1 MTHDILPLIPP
12 VLPLVALDSLLRTL
26 THTSPLRRRGALL
39 LLVVAYFLGIRL
51 LLSVRTS
58 LNPPRIP
65 LPSLWERE
73 DDLARAY
80 VPAPATAE
88 QTAAYSHLVRMIEER
103 RSAYPAS
110 VFREKALSSETSPV
124 VGVTAV
130 VLHWKR
136 RKGLELVLRH
146 ITRYPFIREVI
157 VWNNRPGVEL
167 KPDDFRFA
175 PPPGSDLPPAV
186 LRIVNSPSN
195 VHDAGKHL
203 ACSMASFE
211 HCYFND
217 DDWLNIYMDATYTKY
232 LECCSGRRSPAAL
245 AGIAGRIASNTMPII
260 HLEHR
265 RWRFDNPDIDL
276 HTGFTWLGT
285 GSFSP
290 RHFSSRFMQQQ
301 SATPIPLDRDQSLV
315 ADMFFSLWTNSYPE
329 QMPNDLVPI
338 DVEGGEVGW
347 SRGDGV
353 DQWKVVYGN
362 IRTAVQT
369 LHHILTLSSPA
380 LSPHPFP
387 LSPPP
392 PESLTRAPCA
402 NDGCLFVTSM
412 SPFPDPSSLRASYA
426 ISPAGK
432 LEGERKGLFGSL
444 FRRGQ
449 HGGGRHSNVAGGLNA
464 APATRLDP
472 SARGWTVQEH
482 EARFNALQRPKLPP
496 PGPKLDLVA
505 AGGALRGGAG
515 RGPVKEEWET
525 AWPGD
530 EWWIRNGS
538 WHLAVD
544 GKGQETCWESF
555 RPPDA
560 DDHFGLT
567 LVKPRAVRQLT
578 IIGSLD
584 LGNMV
589 NWEDVGAGSES
600 WEVLTVRADGS
611 GGWEPRFLL
620 GPPKVV
626 RLPGQGSLISVTLSL
641 EPIRTPTTYALRQ
654 EGNYEVD
661 EDGREVA
668 VRKIKFVSRGR
679 KREPVRVCAW
689 DLDGWKI

>member
-12 VLPLVALDSLLRTL
+12 VLPLVILDNLLRTL
-26 THTSPLRRRGALL
+26 THTSPFRRRGALL
-39 LLVVAYFLGIRL
+39 LLVLAYLSGIRAL
-51 LLSVRTS
+51 LFLRTS
-58 LNPPRIP
+58 LNPARIP
-65 LPSLWERE
+65 LPPLWETQ
-73 DDLARAY
+73 DALAQRY
-80 VPAPATAE
+80 VPAPPTAE
-88 QTAAYSHLVRMIEER
+88 QKAAHAHLVSMIDAR

-110 VFREKALSSETSPV
+110 VFRERALRSDSSPV
-124 VGVTAV
+124 VPVTAV

-136 RKGLELVLRH
+136 RKGLELVLKH

-157 VWNNRPGVEL
+157 IWNNRPGVEL
-167 KPDDFRFA
+167 KPEEFHFS
-175 PPPGSDLPPAV
+175 PPPGSDLPPAI

-203 ACSMASFE
+203 ACSMASYE

-232 LECCSGRRSPAAL
+232 LECCAPKGSSNALVSG
-245 AGIAGRIASNTMPII
+245 GGRIASNTMPII

-285 GSFSP
+285 GSYAP
-290 RHFSSRFMQQQ
+290 RYLSSRFMQQQ
-301 SATPIPLDRDQSLV
+301 SATPLALSRDQSLV

-347 SRGDGV
+347 SRGEGV

-362 IRTAVQT
+362 IRHALQA
-369 LHHILTLSSPA
+369 LHHVLTLASPA
-380 LSPHPFP
+380 YSPHPFP
-387 LSPPP
+387 LASPP

-402 NDGCLFVTSM
+402 NDGCLFVTSL
-412 SPFPDPSSLRASYA
+412 SPFPDPAALRASYA
-426 ISPAGK
+426 LEPSGK
-432 LEGERKGLFGSL
+432 AARRGLMGHLFGRSGA
-444 FRRGQ
+444 RSAADG
-449 HGGGRHSNVAGGLNA
+449 SA
-464 APATRLDP
+464 APARLDP
-472 SARGWTVQEH
+472 TADGWSVPEH
-482 EARFNALQRPKLPP
+482 EARFNALVRPRAARR
-496 PGPKLDLVA
+496 PGGGNLDLVA
-505 AGGALRGGAG
+505 AGGALGGAAGAG
-515 RGPVKEEWET
+515 RDADET
-525 AWPGD
+525 ESAWPD
-530 EWWIRNGS
+530 EGWWVRNGS

-544 GKGQETCWESF
+544 GKGRETCWESF

-567 LVKPRAVRQLT
+567 LIKPRAVRKLT
-578 IIGSLD
+578 VVGSLD
-584 LGNMV
+584 LANMV
-589 NWEDVGAGSES
+589 NWEDIGAGGES

-611 GGWEPRFLL
+611 GGWEPRTLL

-626 RLPGQGSLISVTLSL
+626 PLSSSLVSVTLSL
-641 EPIRTPTTYALRQ
+641 DPIRTPTTYALRQ

-661 EDGREVA
+661 EEGREVA

-679 KREPVRVCAW
+679 KRARVRVCSW
-689 DLDGWKI
+689 DLDGWAI